1 VLYGFIKRRSKG
13 KVKYFKKYWFFLISS
28 RPLTEEDFLN
38 DPEVLSETVLPPLLE
53 FDCLY
58 YYAMD
63 TPDDASGS
71 LGEIKTSGIMKVEVK
86 DMRQS
91 SEIGHAFIID
101 TGKKLMHLNVD
112 HKFEMERWVEAIQIS
127 VLTAKEKLLSLTGAV
142 KNIA

>member
-1 VLYGFIKRRSKG
+1 
-13 KVKYFKKYWFFLISS
+13 
-28 RPLTEEDFLN
+28 
-38 DPEVLSETVLPPLLE
+38 
-53 FDCLY
+53 
-58 YYAMD
+58 MD